1 MDGYKATITEA
12 SFELSKRERVAFKDL
27 GDAISLDTATETG
40 EVEIP
45 VKGYVVIDVHNE
57 KSDNQDYK
65 KYVIVS
71 DSGMRYVTGS
81 DSFWSSFIDIW
92 DDMKEGEDPEDF
104 SIRVYKRPSKNYS
117 GKSFLTCSLVLD

>member
-1 MDGYKATITEA
+1 MMYAPQVMMLIMEFARVKLIMFSGSSFCPVRASTERI
-12 SFELSKRERVAFKDL
+12 L
-27 GDAISLDTATETG
+27 
-40 EVEIP
+40 
-45 VKGYVVIDVHNE
+45 N
-57 KSDNQDYK
+57 
-65 KYVIVS
+65 IVS
-71 DSGMRYVTGS
+71 DAGMRYVTGS